1 LVYRGWRPFAAQL
14 CSICGAATNKQ
25 LTCQVTFRQPYLSV
39 NGRWNRPAGSACYI
53 KDTSPKEAVTVPH
66 FLEIAASFVAL
77 LLGLTVWGEAPR
89 EWPIFARGP
98 AKRAGKPHGKTFNGV
113 S

>member
-1 LVYRGWRPFAAQL
+1 MRPFDVEL
-14 CSICGAATNKQ
+14 CSICGTATNKP
-25 LTCQVTFRQPYLSV
+25 LTRLVTFRQPYLSV
-39 NGRWNRPAGSACYI
+39 NGKMEPPRRFRLSH
-53 KDTSPKEAVTVPH
+53 KSRSPKEAVTARH

-77 LLGLTVWGEAPR
+77 LRGFTVWGEALR